1 MSTTLSTTHTPGPWE
16 ARPTTRPGNGTSWRD
31 IVSTGTPFSPCYVG
45 EALEQDA
52 SLITAAPRL
61 LEALRETEQ
70 HLTRI
75 ARAFYVGGKASDL
88 KQALAGWKDTAEAA
102 RAAITLATKGQ
113 DQ

>member
-52 SLITAAPRL
+52 SLITAAPRML
-61 LEALRETEQ
+61 TALKGAQAALRKALPRLPADEEALFCGEWLDEVT
-70 HLTRI
+70 
-75 ARAFYVGGKASDL
+75 
-88 KQALAGWKDTAEAA
+88 
-102 RAAITLATKGQ
+102 AAIALATKGH